1 MFYKYII
8 KPIIKTYLK
17 INDLLPLETSVYIIT
32 AKYNINITIYY
43 YLLIL
48 FYYININVFNYK
60 NNYLIYLKNDKKII
74 YENIS
79 INEIIKNNRL
89 LNNNNNNKL
98 KKSFLLLKIYINNK
112 LIDYNTKK
120 LIFSHDDNNTLEQ
133 IFKAHHLEKIE
144 NIIVNNKEY
153 NNIQVKYLRIN

>member
-1 MFYKYII
+1 MFYEYII
-8 KPIIKTYLK
+8 KSIIKTYFK
-17 INDLLPLETSVYIIT
+17 IIDLLPLETSVYIIT

-48 FYYININVFNYK
+48 LYYMNINVFNYK

-79 INEIIKNNRL
+79 INEIIKRNRL
-89 LNNNNNNKL
+89 LNNNNKF

>member
-1 MFYKYII
+1 MFYEYII
-8 KPIIKTYLK
+8 KPIIKTYFK
-17 INDLLPLETSVYIIT
+17 IIDLLPLETSVYIIT
-32 AKYNINITIYY
+32 ENYNINITIYY

-48 FYYININVFNYK
+48 LYYININFFNYK
-60 NNYLIYLKNDKKII
+60 NNFLIYLKNDKKII

-79 INEIIKNNRL
+79 INEIIKRNRL
-89 LNNNNNNKL
+89 LNNNNKL
-98 KKSFLLLKIYINNK
+98 KKSFLLLNIYINNQ

-120 LIFSHDDNNTLEQ
+120 LIFSHDDNNTLKQ

-153 NNIQVKYLRIN
+153 SNIQVKNLRIN

>member
-1 MFYKYII
+1 MFYEY
-8 KPIIKTYLK
+8 IIKTYFK
-17 INDLLPLETSVYIIT
+17 VINLLPLETSIYIIT

-48 FYYININVFNYK
+48 LYYMNINIFNYK

-79 INEIIKNNRL
+79 INEIIKRNRL
-89 LNNNNNNKL
+89 FNNNNNKF

-153 NNIQVKYLRIN
+153 NNIQVKNLRIN